1 MENLSIVIPDYKSPF
16 LEKVIESSL
25 NLNPH
30 KIVVSNYQTENT
42 KKLQEKYSNVKFL
55 NFKNRKNP
63 GDYRNE
69 GAKECYSDY
78 ILFLDS
84 DVIITE
90 KTKKFIQSKI
100 ATNIKDEEEI
110 VYWGIYE
117 NNEKLSYLQKF
128 QIDILRYRF
137 SNFFYN
143 EANKKSKPY
152 CGQSSH
158 FLIKKKIFNKIGGF
172 NPYLK
177 IREDNDFCVRAANY
191 GIKNKVFEDFEAVHL
206 KKFSLISDY
215 FIKPL
220 HATKVKI
227 VEPNIFNIPIAQ
239 IGKNLF
245 FQWFV
250 LPILFLSSLIF
261 LFFSILDLR
270 DFVLFNLVLFLLSI
284 FLIPNKILNSLSLAQ
299 KIIYPFP
306 SLLIG
311 LNFFMG
317 GISGILLGVIIKIKD
332 LFFYINDYTRILL
345 KVILRNG
352 NPIQIVNFITAR
364 CNLRCNHC
372 FYKDTL
378 NAPNPGEMSLD
389 RINNY
394 TKKFGKILWYALGGG
409 EPFIRNDLHKMYEV
423 IYNNC
428 RPKVFTIPTNGWYIE
443 KIFISTLR
451 MLQYSKGKGSIIIQF
466 SIDGDQKM
474 HDQIRGINSFKKVKD
489 SIDRLKPLQNLY
501 GNLYFSIITVVN
513 DENCEIYPDFVD
525 DLVKLG
531 TNQININLFRYLDY
545 EHPALPAKTV
555 DKYKEAVERYEK
567 YLKGGNLQKYNFLGA
582 KFMRLKEA
590 LQKDLIYEVAKYD
603 KFVTPCTAGTL
614 SYVVWEDGRVN
625 ACEILNDK
633 IGDLD
638 TDKIPNN
645 FFQSKEAKKLR
656 NKIKDTKCKC
666 TYECAMST
674 NTFFSWK
681 MTRKM
686 IKAYITNRV

>member
-1 MENLSIVIPDYKSPF
+1 MLGASIAFSNGDPTQGAELFKKQCASCHALNEAARPLSG
-16 LEKVIESSL
+16 
-25 NLNPH
+25 PH
-30 KIVVSNYQTENT
+30 LVGVVNATAGRVAGFKYS
-42 KKLQEKYSNVKFL
+42 KALQEAAAAGLTLLPLML
-55 NFKNRKNP
+55 NFR
-63 GDYRNE
+63 
-69 GAKECYSDY
+69 
-78 ILFLDS
+78 F
-84 DVIITE
+84 
-90 KTKKFIQSKI
+90 
-100 ATNIKDEEEI
+100 NID
-110 VYWGIYE
+110 
-117 NNEKLSYLQKF
+117 
-128 QIDILRYRF
+128 
-137 SNFFYN
+137 FF
-143 EANKKSKPY
+143 
-152 CGQSSH
+152 
-158 FLIKKKIFNKIGGF
+158 
-172 NPYLK
+172 
-177 IREDNDFCVRAANY
+177 
-191 GIKNKVFEDFEAVHL
+191 
-206 KKFSLISDY
+206 ISDY

-270 DFVLFNLVLFLLSI
+270 DFVLFNLVLFFLLI

-443 KIFISTLR
+443 KIFIST
-451 MLQYSKGKGSIIIQF
+451 
-466 SIDGDQKM
+466 
-474 HDQIRGINSFKKVKD
+474 
-489 SIDRLKPLQNLY
+489 
-501 GNLYFSIITVVN
+501 
-513 DENCEIYPDFVD
+513 
-525 DLVKLG
+525 
-531 TNQININLFRYLDY
+531 
-545 EHPALPAKTV
+545 
-555 DKYKEAVERYEK
+555 
-567 YLKGGNLQKYNFLGA
+567 
-582 KFMRLKEA
+582 
-590 LQKDLIYEVAKYD
+590 
-603 KFVTPCTAGTL
+603 
-614 SYVVWEDGRVN
+614 
-625 ACEILNDK
+625 
-633 IGDLD
+633 
-638 TDKIPNN
+638 
-645 FFQSKEAKKLR
+645 
-656 NKIKDTKCKC
+656 
-666 TYECAMST
+666 
-674 NTFFSWK
+674 
-681 MTRKM
+681 
-686 IKAYITNRV
+686 